1 VRFDLSPSNTQNY
14 VWRSTGLVLQGYVLD
29 LEASSEVTALGVGL
43 VFASVDRPA
52 HRGVDDVFGL
62 VADVE

>member
-1 VRFDLSPSNTQNY
+1 MRPYDTSH
-14 VWRSTGLVLQGYVLD
+14 LVLQGYVLD